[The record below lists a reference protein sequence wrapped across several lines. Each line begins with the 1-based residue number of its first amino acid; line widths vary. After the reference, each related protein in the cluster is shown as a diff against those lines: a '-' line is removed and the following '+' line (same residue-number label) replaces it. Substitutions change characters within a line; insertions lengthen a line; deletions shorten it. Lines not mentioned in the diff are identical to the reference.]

1 MNDTSKLSN
10 EKHTY
15 GQILRSSVLIGG
27 STVASVAIRIVRTK
41 AMAVFVGPAGVG
53 LLSIYE
59 SITTLVQSIAG
70 LGISGSGVRQIAEAA
85 GTGETE
91 RIARTVVVLRR
102 TSIIL
107 GLLGA
112 LFLALFSRMVSI
124 MTFGNDQYAGS
135 VAILSL
141 VVFFGLVSGGQSA
154 LIQGMRRISDLAWMG
169 ILGTLLGTIITIP
182 TIYFFREKGIVPSL
196 VGIAAMSI
204 ATSWWY
210 SRKLQIKPP
219 AMTYRQMR
227 QETVPLLKLGVAFM
241 ASGFF
246 TTGGV
251 YVVRMIVLRHI
262 GIDAAGLYQSA
273 WGIGGLYVGF
283 ILQAMGA
290 DFYPRLTAV
299 ANKNEE
305 CNRLVNEQALVSL
318 LLAGPGVI
326 ATLTFAQAVISI
338 FYSVKFGPAVEIL
351 RWICLG
357 MTLRVITWPMGFIL
371 VAKGKQNLFMMTD
384 FAWAVVNIAL
394 AWICVTMFGLK
405 GAGIAFFGSCVSHGF
420 LLYPIVRHQSGF
432 RWSSNNRRTGIFLL
446 FLIGVVFC
454 CFYLV
459 SFWPATVIG
468 TLVTLGTG
476 MYSVRVL
483 VALISPERIPGPIR
497 LLLTQL
503 RLLR

>member
-1 MNDTSKLSN
+1 
-10 EKHTY
+10 
-15 GQILRSSVLIGG
+15 
-27 STVASVAIRIVRTK
+27 
-41 AMAVFVGPAGVG
+41 MAVFVGPAGVG